1 MDFKQEALWFI
12 GVDRRR
18 IVLLAFKSRKILH
31 PSIIAEEVKRSIQ
44 NISHALHE
52 MEERGFVESIDE
64 KNTWHNYMLTKKGE
78 RILKE
83 VEKLLGQ

>member
-1 MDFKQEALWFI
+1 MDFKQEALWII

-52 MEERGFVESIDE
+52 MEERGFSVTQQHM
-64 KNTWHNYMLTKKGE
+64 KLQKKW
-78 RILKE
+78 LVLVK
-83 VEKLLGQ
+83 Q